1 MNFCFILLMRDVKV
15 FDYSR
20 FRYFTFKGSFSSEI
34 FKVIFNEAS
43 ALNIDG
49 GVLNIQG
56 EKF

>member
-1 MNFCFILLMRDVKV
+1 MRDVKV

-20 FRYFTFKGSFSSEI
+20 FRYFTFKDSFSSEI

>member
-1 MNFCFILLMRDVKV
+1 MRDVKV

-34 FKVIFNEAS
+34 FKVIFNEVS